1 MTYGLDTSVVLRIVT
16 GEPAALADKVDERIG
31 ELLDLGETF
40 FIGNLACEESYF
52 ALQHHYGKTK
62 QEAVEALRALAA
74 EDGFRIT
81 EEARAALAAPDVW
94 KASPGF
100 VDRMLAGEYAAK
112 GFKTLSCEKSFH
124 KLDFAEVVKES

>member
-62 QEAVEALRALAA
+62 QEAMSSTACNQTATRRMNEMIQF
-74 EDGFRIT
+74 DG
-81 EEARAALAAPDVW
+81 
-94 KASPGF
+94 KAWRF
-100 VDRMLAGEYAAK
+100 
-112 GFKTLSCEKSFH
+112 
-124 KLDFAEVVKES
+124 